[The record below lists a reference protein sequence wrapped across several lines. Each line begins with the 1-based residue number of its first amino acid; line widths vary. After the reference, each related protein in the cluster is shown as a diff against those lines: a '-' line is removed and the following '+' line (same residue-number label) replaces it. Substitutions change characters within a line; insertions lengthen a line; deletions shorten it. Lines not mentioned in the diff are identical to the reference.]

1 MPATKKFEALT
12 HLIVH
17 ECRDNPTRL
26 GSTRLNKALW
36 FADMVAYKQTGKSIT
51 GDKYVKRQHGP
62 VPKHILKTVDKLKAK
77 GVMTVTEPQY
87 AYEPRQ
93 YISLSEPDVSALSD
107 EERRMAKAAV
117 DIMCQWTATAIS
129 DDTHDI
135 VWEAAMLGEEIPIEA
150 SLAANRGEVTKDV
163 IKWANASIKE
173 IAAT

>member
-12 HLIVH
+12 HFIVH

-36 FADMVAYKQTGKSIT
+36 FADMVAYKKTGKAIT

-62 VPKHILKTVDKLKAK
+62 VPKHILAAVDKLKAK
-77 GVMTVTEPQY
+77 GAMTVTDPQY

-93 YISLSEPDVSALSD
+93 YISLTEPDVSALS
-107 EERRMAKAAV
+107 EEELRMAKAAV
-117 DIMCQWTATAIS
+117 DVMCQQTATAIS

-135 VWEAAMLGEEIPIEA
+135 VWRAARLGEEIPLKA
-150 SLAANRGEVTKDV
+150 SLAANRGEVTNDV

-173 IAAT
+173 ISAR